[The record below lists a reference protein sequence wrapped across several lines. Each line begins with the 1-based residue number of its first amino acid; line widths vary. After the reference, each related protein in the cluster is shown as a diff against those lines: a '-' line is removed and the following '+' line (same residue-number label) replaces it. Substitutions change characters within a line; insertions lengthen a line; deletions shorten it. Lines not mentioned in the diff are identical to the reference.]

1 MTIGERLTELRR
13 SRGLSQEE
21 LAAQLTLTRQTISKW
36 ELGQSSPDIEYVIA
50 LCDLFGVSTDYL
62 LKGEVP
68 EKKAEPEQEVHSRP
82 AGLPPRA
89 EREKNWMIFGLGLTF
104 SALAFLVIAYFL
116 IMSIVQ
122 PWTTFNSGRSYTG
135 LAGWLL
141 GNNAVPWFIA
151 AVVLLLAGLG
161 TAVFGIVRKP
171 RRAAEKEAAE

>member
-1 MTIGERLTELRR
+1 MTIGERLTELRK

-21 LAAQLTLTRQTISKW
+21 LAEQLTLTRQTISKW

-62 LKGEVP
+62 LKGEAP
-68 EKKAEPEQEVHSRP
+68 EKKAAPEAHSQP
-82 AGLPPRA
+82 VPEMPLRA
-89 EREKNWMIFGLGLTF
+89 EREKNWMIFGLGMAV
-104 SALAFLVIAYFL
+104 SSLAFLVIAYFL
-116 IMSIVQ
+116 IMSIVH
-122 PWTTFNSGRSYTG
+122 PWVTNMNGRSYTG

-171 RRAAEKEAAE
+171 RRAAKKEAAE